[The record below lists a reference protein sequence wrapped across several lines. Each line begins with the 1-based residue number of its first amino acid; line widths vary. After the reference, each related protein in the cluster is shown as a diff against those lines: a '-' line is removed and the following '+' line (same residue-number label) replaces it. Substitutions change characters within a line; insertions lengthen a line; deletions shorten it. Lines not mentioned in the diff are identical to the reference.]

1 MSTASAQAAQQLSQ
15 QLLQAQVQFI
25 KLRLSSPEAN
35 IHVNSLIDFCLHR
48 GQDILIEQAV
58 NVTNIKEVIQT
69 FAFDLNL
76 GGGLIE
82 LIGAMSQQLFNESNQ
97 LAPTLSML
105 MSDQHIEQWI
115 DKVLELDHVRL
126 HIRQAI
132 EQSPAVH
139 DIIAQ
144 VTSSIIKKQLP
155 EWRIHA
161 SSQLSNGWVSHT
173 KLASKLHKTLLHQ
186 EAKLL
191 GMAEQHI
198 AQFIQSQTSLVLNLD
213 TAELKDIALQVWQHI
228 KLIPANEL
236 SSGIAG
242 LDIEEFFVL
251 MYDSWRHLRQTDY
264 MQQIILTGVDIFFDI
279 YGQYPVAELLDEIG
293 ISHQHLTTEA
303 NRWLPQLINVL
314 NQHHIL
320 DELITMQLAGF
331 YSSDDTLQLI
341 EQSLTSLSKH

>member
-1 MSTASAQAAQQLSQ
+1 MSTASAQAAQQLAQ

-35 IHVNSLIDFCLHR
+35 THVNSLIDFCLQR

-58 NVTNIKEVIQT
+58 SIANVKGVIQT

-82 LIGAMSQQLFNESNQ
+82 LIGAMSQQLFNEANQ
-97 LAPTLSML
+97 LAPTLSVL
-105 MSDQHIEQWI
+105 MSDKLIEQWI
-115 DKVLELDHVRL
+115 DKVLELDQVRL
-126 HIRQAI
+126 HIIQAI
-132 EQSPAVH
+132 GQSPAIH

-155 EWRIHA
+155 EWRIQA
-161 SSQLSNGWVSHT
+161 SSPLANSWISQT
-173 KLASKLHKTLLHQ
+173 KLASRLHKTLLHQ
-186 EAKLL
+186 EARLL

-198 AQFIQSQTSLVLNLD
+198 AQFIQSQTSLALNLD
-213 TAELKDIALQVWQHI
+213 TAELKDIALQVWHHI
-228 KLIPANEL
+228 KLIPLNEL

-242 LDIEEFFVL
+242 IDVEEFFVL

-279 YGQYPVAELLDEIG
+279 YGQYPVAELLEEIG
-293 ISHQHLTTEA
+293 INQQHLTTEA
-303 NRWLPQLINVL
+303 NRWLPQLIDVL

-320 DELITMQLAGF
+320 DELIRMQLAGF
-331 YSSDDTLQLI
+331 YSSDDTLTLI
-341 EQSLTSLSKH
+341 EQSISSIQ

>member
-1 MSTASAQAAQQLSQ
+1 MSTASAQAAQQLAQ

-25 KLRLSSPEAN
+25 KLHLSSPEAN
-35 IHVNSLIDFCLHR
+35 IHVNSLIDFCLER
-48 GQDILIEQAV
+48 GQDVLIEQAV
-58 NVTNIKEVIQT
+58 SVSNIKAVIQT

-82 LIGAMSQQLFNESNQ
+82 LIGAMSQQLFNEANQ

-115 DKVLELDHVRL
+115 DKILELDQVRL
-126 HIRQAI
+126 HITQAI

-155 EWRIHA
+155 EWRTQA
-161 SSQLSNGWVSHT
+161 SSQLGESWINQT
-173 KLASKLHKTLLHQ
+173 KLVAKLNKTLRHQ
-186 EAKLL
+186 ETKLL
-191 GMAEQHI
+191 SMAEQHI
-198 AQFIQSQTSLVLNLD
+198 AQFIQSQTSLALNLD
-213 TAELKDIALQVWQHI
+213 TAELKDIALQVWHHI
-228 KLIPANEL
+228 KLMPLNEL

-242 LDIEEFFVL
+242 IDIEEFFVL

-279 YGQYPVAELLDEIG
+279 YGRYPVAELLEEIG
-293 ISHQHLTTEA
+293 ITQQHLTTEA
-303 NRWLPQLINVL
+303 NRFLPQLIAVL
-314 NQHHIL
+314 NEHHIL
-320 DELITMQLAGF
+320 DELIRMQLADF
-331 YSSDDTLQLI
+331 YSSDATLKMI
-341 EQSLTSLSKH
+341 EQSLMPLPKP

>member
-1 MSTASAQAAQQLSQ
+1 MSTASAQAAQQLAQ

-35 IHVNSLIDFCLHR
+35 THVNSLIDFCLQR

-58 NVTNIKEVIQT
+58 SVANIKGVIQT

-82 LIGAMSQQLFNESNQ
+82 LIGAMSQQLFNEANQ
-97 LAPTLSML
+97 LAPTLSVL
-105 MSDQHIEQWI
+105 MSDKLIEQWI
-115 DKVLELDHVRL
+115 DKVLELDQVRL
-126 HIRQAI
+126 HIIQAI
-132 EQSPAVH
+132 GQSPAVH

-155 EWRIHA
+155 EWRIQA
-161 SSQLSNGWVSHT
+161 SSPLANSWVSQT
-173 KLASKLHKTLLHQ
+173 KLANRLHKTLLHQ

-198 AQFIQSQTSLVLNLD
+198 AQFIQSQTSQALNLD
-213 TAELKDIALQVWQHI
+213 AAELKDIALQIWQHI
-228 KLIPANEL
+228 KLIPLNEL

-242 LDIEEFFVL
+242 LDVEEFFVL
-251 MYDSWRHLRQTDY
+251 IYDSWRHLRQTEY

-279 YGQYPVAELLDEIG
+279 YGRYPVAELLEEIG
-293 ISHQHLTTEA
+293 ITQQHLTTEA
-303 NRWLPQLINVL
+303 NRFLPQLIAVL
-314 NQHHIL
+314 NEHHIL
-320 DELITMQLAGF
+320 DELIRMQLAGF
-331 YSSDDTLQLI
+331 YSSDATLKMI
-341 EQSLTSLSKH
+341 EQSLMPLPKP